1 MTLPMS
7 FSDAVN
13 KEMVV
18 VEAEK
23 AREGDTPCAQTTTA
37 SQPRGMEDVDEEEEK
52 VELRMPGSFGFGD
65 RGSGVACEA
74 GYRRSVWCCWYAPEF
89 VAVDAA
95 EMRAQTRTP
104 FSSNFIRFNFRFCGC

>member
-23 AREGDTPCAQTTTA
+23 AREGDTPCAQTTMA
-37 SQPRGMEDVDEEEEK
+37 SQPRGTEDVDEEEEK

-74 GYRRSVWCCWYAPEF
+74 GEPSICSVLSVC
-89 VAVDAA
+89 
-95 EMRAQTRTP
+95 
-104 FSSNFIRFNFRFCGC
+104 SGICGGGCS

>member
-7 FSDAVN
+7 FSDAVS

-37 SQPRGMEDVDEEEEK
+37 SQPRGMEDVDGEEEK

-74 GYRRSVWCCWYAPEF
+74 GVPSICLVLLVC
-89 VAVDAA
+89 
-95 EMRAQTRTP
+95 
-104 FSSNFIRFNFRFCGC
+104 SGICGGGCS